1 MAFANKYDEEA
12 HLLAQGLHGT
22 KWERALEPAKGGNT
36 RSKLTAFVREQPL
49 TALTYAAGAAF
60 TIGALWSALRR

>member
-22 KWERALEPAKGGNT
+22 KWERSLEPAKERNT
-36 RSKLTAFVREQPL
+36 RSKLTAYTREQPL
-49 TALTYAAGAAF
+49 TALIYAAGAAF
-60 TIGALWSALRR
+60 IIGALWSAVRR